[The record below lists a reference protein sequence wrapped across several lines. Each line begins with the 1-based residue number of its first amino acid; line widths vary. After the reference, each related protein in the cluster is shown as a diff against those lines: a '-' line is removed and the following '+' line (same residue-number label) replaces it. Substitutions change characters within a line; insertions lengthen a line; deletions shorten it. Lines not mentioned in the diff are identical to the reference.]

1 MNAETLIAKVAHL
14 PPPAPSVARL
24 LGLLS
29 RPDADNEEM
38 IQVVRRDGVMSAKL
52 LGLCN
57 SAAYGLSSS
66 VGSIDQA
73 VLMLGHAE
81 IHRLVMSVG
90 FGGALSPA
98 MRGYAM
104 ADGELWQHSLLTA
117 SVAIEIAKRARCAAV
132 EPSIAYTAGLV
143 HDIGKIV
150 ITHALDA
157 QMQAAVRE
165 LIDHSEHSLI
175 EAERAVIGADH
186 AKIGACLLTKW
197 GLPEVL
203 IEAVANHHQPCIA
216 PTPQLSAIVHVADI
230 LALEAGPS
238 PGLGSYAMRANEDAV
253 EALGLGQS
261 EIESLL
267 FATSDALLKLDG
279 TPATT

>member
-1 MNAETLIAKVAHL
+1 MTAETLIAKVGDL
-14 PPPAPSVARL
+14 PPPEPSVVRL

-38 IQVVRRDGVMSAKL
+38 IAVVRRDGVMSAKL

-81 IHRLVMSVG
+81 IHKLVMSLG
-90 FGGALSPA
+90 FSGALSPA
-98 MRGYAM
+98 LSGYAM
-104 ADGELWQHSLLTA
+104 AGGELWQHSLLTA
-117 SVAIEIAKRARCAAV
+117 SVAIEVAKLARCARV

-150 ITHALDA
+150 LTHALDEKT
-157 QMQAAVRE
+157 QTAVRE
-165 LIDHSEHSLI
+165 LIERNEHSL
-175 EAERAVIGADH
+175 V
-186 AKIGACLLTKW
+186 
-197 GLPEVL
+197 
-203 IEAVANHHQPCIA
+203 EAVANHHQPRIA

-230 LALEAGPS
+230 IALEAGPS
-238 PGLGSYAMRANEDAV
+238 PGWGSFAMRASEDAV
-253 EALGLGQS
+253 EALGFGQQ
-261 EIESLL
+261 EIESLV
-267 FATSDALLKLDG
+267 FTAQDALSEIEG
-279 TPATT
+279 TPATL